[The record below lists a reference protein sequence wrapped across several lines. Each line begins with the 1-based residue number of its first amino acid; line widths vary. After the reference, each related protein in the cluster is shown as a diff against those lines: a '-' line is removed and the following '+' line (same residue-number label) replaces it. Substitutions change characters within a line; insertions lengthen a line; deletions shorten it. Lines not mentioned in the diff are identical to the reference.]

1 MTLTKLRGRPPPGNE
16 AARRSHGGEAGPKAS
31 TTATAQQIEP
41 EAVHCE
47 PPVRACQK
55 SGIWQPEAIDPE
67 YDLLHRRAPRRLP
80 QSAFDV

>member
-1 MTLTKLRGRPPPGNE
+1 MTRTKIRGRPPPGNE
-16 AARRSHGGEAGPKAS
+16 AARHSRGGEARPKAS
-31 TTATAQQIEP
+31 TTTTAQQIEP
-41 EAVHCE
+41 EGVHCK

-55 SGIWQPEAIDPE
+55 SGIWQSGAIDPE